1 MYKDEKGGELI
12 VGSAFIFGSQSG
24 GAGLNFKIVGSLTQ
38 PNGKEN
44 LIWVSTSETITGY
57 IFSASEPE
65 NPTEGLIWIAIGTTS
80 PAPFNA
86 EKKNGLWIY
95 PTGCKQYV
103 SGVWVTK
110 TAQTYQNGAWVSW
123 YTYLLAD
130 GVTMAALGSWT
141 NKAQC
146 SFTGGKI
153 VCNAPVD
160 SEATGM
166 GGWCFPATLDVTS
179 YKTLYVKL
187 QITGVGTNGISSN
200 RPIMIGFFSSV
211 AFANYNNQ
219 KTYAKATT
227 QLAGSTGPRLATVS
241 LEALTGSYYLAGL
254 SMLAKYSISEIYLD

>member
-1 MYKDEKGGELI
+1 MSE
-12 VGSAFIFGSQSG
+12 AFITRRGG
-24 GAGLNFKIVGSLTQ
+24 GAGGSLNFKVAGGTTQ
-38 PNGKEN
+38 PTGKEN
-44 LIWVSTSETITGY
+44 LIWVNTSETITGY
-57 IFSASEPE
+57 VFSASEPE
-65 NPTEGLIWIAIGTTS
+65 NPIEGLVWIATGTTS

-103 SGVWVTK
+103 SSAWVTK
-110 TAQTYQNGAWVSW
+110 TAQTYQDGVWVNW

-141 NKAQC
+141 NKMQC
-146 SFTGGKI
+146 NFSDGKI
-153 VCNAPVD
+153 VCNAAVD

-187 QITGVGTNGISSN
+187 QITAVGTSGITSN

-211 AFANYNNQ
+211 AFSNYNSQ

-227 QLAGSTGPRLATVS
+227 QLTGSTGSRLANVS

-254 SMLAKYSISEIYLD
+254 SMLTKYSISELYLD